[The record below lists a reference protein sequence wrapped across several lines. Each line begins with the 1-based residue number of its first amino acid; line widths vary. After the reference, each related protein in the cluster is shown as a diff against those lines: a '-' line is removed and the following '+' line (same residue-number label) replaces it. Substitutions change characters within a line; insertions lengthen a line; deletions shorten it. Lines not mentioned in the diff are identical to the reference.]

1 MTHKQ
6 KRLVKKGVVTPV
18 IIALILSVFSV
29 MIVAGYDG
37 MPFSNVPARL
47 SDYSSQEIKE
57 VTSLEGDIN
66 SLALD
71 DGSVIGSVTIY
82 DTSFELIYHASS
94 VNANGKM
101 NINIGDNLPGKIGS
115 TYMELFKNEGAK
127 LKLVSK
133 GDAITVGTF
142 YSDYE
147 YVVVDTFVVKGL
159 KAVEKCGVGAGNAVV
174 IYTDNS
180 MGIGIS
186 DEYFVAVCRLND
198 AQSDIAI

>member
-6 KRLVKKGVVTPV
+6 KRLVKKGVITPV
-18 IIALILSVFSV
+18 AIALILSVFSV

-37 MPFSNVPARL
+37 MPFSSVLARL
-47 SDYSSQEIKE
+47 SNYSSQEVKE
-57 VTSLEGDIN
+57 ITGIDGDID

-82 DTSFELIYHASS
+82 DTSFPLIYHANS

-101 NINIGDNLPGKIGS
+101 NISIGDNLPGEIGS
-115 TYMELFKNEGAK
+115 TYMELFKNDATK

-133 GDAITVGTF
+133 GDPVEVGTF
-142 YSDYE
+142 YADYE
-147 YVVVDTFVVKGL
+147 YVVADTFVVKGL
-159 KAVEKCGVGAGNAVV
+159 KAVEKCGVGADNAVV

-180 MGIGIS
+180 MGVGIS
-186 DEYFVAVCRLND
+186 DEYFVAVCRPND
-198 AQSDIAI
+198 AQSDM